1 MLSRTWTRA
10 LTFFFWIVCQVA
22 RQTAARNIQMAF
34 RQYRVVK
41 GEERRRINAT
51 LNEVLCVCVCVC
63 VRARGAESMPRS
75 TRFDL

>member
-1 MLSRTWTRA
+1 
-10 LTFFFWIVCQVA
+10 
-22 RQTAARNIQMAF
+22 MAF

-51 LNEVLCVCVCVC
+51 LNEVLCVFVCVCVC
-63 VRARGAESMPRS
+63 ARGAESMPRS